1 MENQIKLSAEELQE
15 IQILRDAA
23 RENINE
29 VGRLNIQKF
38 FFQKELDSVS
48 EQIQNLYLE
57 TEKLNEREKNLVNE
71 IVSKYGEGKLDFNTG
86 LYSIN

>member
-38 FFQKELDSVS
+38 FIQKEIDSVS
-48 EQIQNLYLE
+48 EQIQNLYSE

>member
-1 MENQIKLSAEELQE
+1 MENQIKLSAEELKE

-29 VGRLNIQKF
+29 VGILNIQKF
-38 FFQKELDSVS
+38 FIQKEIDSVS
-48 EQIQNLYLE
+48 EQIQNLYSE

>member
-1 MENQIKLSAEELQE
+1 MENQIKLSEEELQE
-15 IQILRDAA
+15 IQILRDTA

-38 FFQKELDSVS
+38 FIQKEIDSVC

-57 TEKLNEREKNLVNE
+57 TEKLNEREKILVSE
-71 IVSKYGEGKLDFNTG
+71 IVSKYGEGKLDFSTG